1 MPFILV
7 WAFELYYEGKKRVPE
22 VSNSAYAGGG
32 LMGSDYIINPE
43 HNLIALFYLNM
54 YQREPLYPE
63 FLSKAYRLFEE
74 CNELRG
80 TAPRVRIS

>member
-1 MPFILV
+1 MV
-7 WAFELYYEGKKRVPE
+7 WTFELYYEGKKPVPE
-22 VSNSAYAGGG
+22 TSNSAYAWGG
-32 LMGSDYIINPE
+32 LMGTDYIIAPE

-80 TAPRVRIS
+80 AAPRVRIS